1 MTSADVHYISR
12 PLLRSEDENG
22 DLGVIIPEDSNYFLG
37 LIDVLG
43 HGRDAHQ
50 VALIAREYL
59 EANSGDELT
68 DIVKGLH
75 EALKGTR
82 GAVGAVCRINL
93 ETGSLNYSGVGNITV
108 KILGPRPFTLVP
120 REGIIGYMIPTPREL
135 HHKLVPGDVL
145 VMYSDGIKEHFD
157 VLECA
162 GLLKNPA
169 SGIAELLLEQFGK
182 RDDDASCIV
191 LKLLR

>member
-12 PLLRSEDENG
+12 PLLRCEDENG
-22 DLGVIIPEDSNYFLG
+22 DLGVIISEGSNYFLG

-50 VALIAREYL
+50 VGLIAGEYL
-59 EANSGDELT
+59 KANSENELT
-68 DIVKGLH
+68 TMIKGLH
-75 EALKGTR
+75 EALRGTR
-82 GAVGAVCRINL
+82 GAVGAVCRIDL
-93 ETGSLNYSGVGNITV
+93 ETGNLHYSGVGNITV

-135 HHKLVPGDVL
+135 QHKLLPGDVL

-162 GLLKNPA
+162 GLLNNSA

-191 LKLLR
+191 LKILR

>member
-1 MTSADVHYISR
+1 MTSVDVHYISR
-12 PLLRSEDENG
+12 PLLRYEDENG
-22 DLGVIIPEDSNYFLG
+22 DLGVIISEGSNYFLG

-50 VALIAREYL
+50 VALIAGEYL
-59 EANSGDELT
+59 KANSENELT
-68 DIVKGLH
+68 AMIKGLH
-75 EALKGTR
+75 EALRGTR
-82 GAVGAVCRINL
+82 GAVGAVCRIDL
-93 ETGSLNYSGVGNITV
+93 ETGNLCYSGVGNITV

-145 VMYSDGIKEHFD
+145 AMYSDGIKEHFD
-157 VLECA
+157 VLEYA
-162 GLLKNPA
+162 GLLNNSA

-191 LKLLR
+191 LKMLR